1 MFHSVRFFGCVSQ
14 IKLHEFRKLA
24 KFMHFDLAKFTLKI
38 IMSAIPRKDLHIE
51 LDHENIKL
59 DLTAHL
65 QMLSWWKDNKN
76 NNTSNYNLTK
86 KTRWI

>member
-1 MFHSVRFFGCVSQ
+1 MENNVSFNEVLRVRFANQ
-14 IKLHEFRKLA
+14 IAWIPQIHAFW
-24 KFMHFDLAKFTLKI
+24 FTKFTLKI
-38 IMSAIPRKDLHIE
+38 IMSAIPRKDPHIE

>member
-1 MFHSVRFFGCVSQ
+1 
-14 IKLHEFRKLA
+14 
-24 KFMHFDLAKFTLKI
+24 
-38 IMSAIPRKDLHIE
+38 MSAIPRKDPHIE
-51 LDHENIKL
+51 LDHGNIKL
-59 DLTAHL
+59 DLRAHL

>member
-1 MFHSVRFFGCVSQ
+1 
-14 IKLHEFRKLA
+14 
-24 KFMHFDLAKFTLKI
+24 MHAFWITKFTLKI
-38 IMSAIPRKDLHIE
+38 IMSAIPRKDPRIE
-51 LDHENIKL
+51 LDHGSGKL